1 MPFIFNPLQ
10 IYSTG
15 VVLWMEQKDTYITKE
30 FGAQRISRN
39 LKSQQGKMRENQS
52 DFNSHVLERLVKTFF
67 QPHGLTKLFKYIYIC
82 KNLYKLY

>member
-15 VVLWMEQKDTYITKE
+15 VVLWMEQKDTYTTKE
-30 FGAQRISRN
+30 FGAQRIRRN
-39 LKSQQGKMRENQS
+39 LKSQQGKMGKNQS
-52 DFNSHVLERLVKTFF
+52 DFNSHVLERPVETFF

-82 KNLYKLY
+82 KYLYKPY